1 MTLTEAEE
9 RALKILKQV
18 MEEKVNSTN
27 VEVCFTKA
35 SKIIFSMFILL
46 QMASVKVGGKFEV
59 YDKEKLEEIISRI
72 SKN

>member
-27 VEVCFTKA
+27 VEACVTK
-35 SKIIFSMFILL
+35 ILFYNL
-46 QMASVKVGGKFEV
+46 
-59 YDKEKLEEIISRI
+59 LH
-72 SKN
+72 